1 MTIVVCSNRAVS
13 QKNSSEAIDYQT
25 GRLLTIHFKEKEYY
39 SMSTNRFDY
48 RKYKSFPQ
56 IDINNRT
63 WPDQVI
69 KEAPIWCSVDLRDGN
84 QALIE
89 PMSVEQKKRMFDL
102 LVEVGFKEI
111 EVGFPAASQP
121 DFDFVRS
128 LIEEDRVPEDVT
140 IQVLTQARPELIQRT
155 FESLKGARRAIL
167 HVYNSTSIVQ
177 REKVFKTDKAG
188 IVEIAVEGAKEVK
201 RCANSQSETE
211 WVFQYS
217 PESFTGTEVDFAVEV
232 CDAVNDI
239 WEPTLENP
247 SIINLPSTVEMATPN
262 IYADQVELFCRNIKS
277 RDSVI
282 VSLHTHNDRSCAVG
296 AAELAVMGGAQRVEG
311 TLLGNGE
318 RTGNMDIVVMAMN
331 LYSQGIDPGLDLH
344 DMDRIVSVVR
354 ECTQI
359 DVHPR
364 QAYSGD
370 LVFTAF
376 SGSHQD
382 AIKKCL
388 DSYKEGSPWEI
399 AYLPIDP
406 RDIGRT
412 YQDVIR
418 VNSQSGKGG
427 VAYVLANKFGFQLPR
442 WLQIEFSQVIQRT
455 TETTGGEINPDEIWD
470 LFNKHY
476 LQNKKVISLENFRL
490 EKQEGRES
498 FTAQIDY
505 FGKEIPISG
514 QGDGV
519 LDALVEA
526 LKNSI
531 GIDFEIMEYGE
542 HALGQ
547 GADAEAVTY
556 IQIRHKDR
564 RYSGVAI
571 SKDIVASSI
580 NAFMGAASQLLSEQQ
595 VAA

>member
-1 MTIVVCSNRAVS
+1 M
-13 QKNSSEAIDYQT
+13 
-25 GRLLTIHFKEKEYY
+25 
-39 SMSTNRFDY
+39 FDPT
-48 RKYKSFPQ
+48 KYKPAPI
-56 IDINNRT
+56 IDIKDRT
-63 WPDQVI
+63 WPNQI
-69 KEAPIWCSVDLRDGN
+69 ITEAPAWCSVDLRDGN

-89 PMSVEQKKRMFDL
+89 PMSVVQKKKMFEL

-128 LIEEDRVPEDVT
+128 LIEENKVPDDVT

-155 FESLKGARRAIL
+155 FESLKGAKKAIM

-188 IVEIAVEGAKEVK
+188 IVKIAVAGAEEVK
-201 RCANSQSETE
+201 RCAALAPETQ
-211 WVFQYS
+211 WIFQYS
-217 PESFTGTEVDFAVEV
+217 PESFTGTEIEFSVQV
-232 CDAVNDI
+232 CDAVTAV
-239 WEPTLENP
+239 WNP
-247 SIINLPSTVEMATPN
+247 SVEKPVIYNLPSTVEMATPN
-262 IYADQVELFCRNIKS
+262 IYADQIEWFCRNIKQ

-282 VSLHTHNDRSCAVG
+282 VSLHTHNDRGCAVA
-296 AAELAVMGGAQRVEG
+296 AAELAIMGGAQRVEG

-331 LYSQGIDPGLDLH
+331 LYSQGIDPCLNLR

-364 QAYSGD
+364 QPYSGD

-388 DSYKEGSPWEI
+388 DIYAEGSPWEI

-406 RDIGRT
+406 RDLGRT

-427 VAYVLANKFGFQLPR
+427 IAYVLANKFGFELPR
-442 WLQIEFSQVIQRT
+442 WLQIEFSRVVQGV
-455 TETTGGEINPDEIWD
+455 TEVSGQEIHPDEIWN
-470 LFNKHY
+470 LFNQHY
-476 LQNKKVISLENFRL
+476 LNNEKVISLENFSI
-490 EKQEGRES
+490 EKAEGRET
-498 FTAQIDY
+498 FNAKIDY
-505 FGKEIPISG
+505 FGEEIAISG
-514 QGDGV
+514 EGDGV
-519 LDALVEA
+519 LDAFVVG
-526 LKNSI
+526 LKQAI
-531 GIDFEIMEYGE
+531 QIDFEIMGYGE

-556 IQIRHKDR
+556 IQLKCAGR

-571 SKDIVASSI
+571 SKDIITSSL
-580 NAFMGAASQLLSEQQ
+580 NAFMGAASQLLSEQRA
-595 VAA
+595 VAWRL

>member
-1 MTIVVCSNRAVS
+1 
-13 QKNSSEAIDYQT
+13 
-25 GRLLTIHFKEKEYY
+25 
-39 SMSTNRFDY
+39 MSGNRFDY
-48 RKYKSFPQ
+48 TKYKPFQP
-56 IDINNRT
+56 IALADRT
-63 WPDQVI
+63 WPDQI
-69 KEAPIWCSVDLRDGN
+69 ITEAPTWCSVDLRDGN

-89 PMSVEQKKRMFDL
+89 PMSVEQKKKLFGL

-121 DFDFVRS
+121 DFDFVRC
-128 LIEEDRVPEDVT
+128 LIEENRIPDDVT
-140 IQVLTQARPELIQRT
+140 VQVLTQARPELIQRT
-155 FESLKGARRAIL
+155 FESLRGARRAVL
-167 HVYNSTSIVQ
+167 HVYNSTSTVQ

-188 IVEIAVEGAKEVK
+188 IIDIAVAGAREVK
-201 RCANSQSETE
+201 RCAEAAPETE

-217 PESFTGTEVDFAVEV
+217 PESFTGTEMDFAVEV
-232 CDAVNDI
+232 CDAVNDV
-239 WEPTLENP
+239 WQPTNEKP
-247 SIINLPSTVEMATPN
+247 SILNLPATVEMATPN
-262 IYADQVELFCRNIKS
+262 VYADQIEYFCRSIKN
-277 RDSVI
+277 RDAVI
-282 VSLHTHNDRSCAVG
+282 ISLHTHNDRASAVA
-296 AAELAVMGGAQRVEG
+296 AAELAVMAGAQRVEG

-318 RTGNMDIVVMAMN
+318 RTGNMDIVIMAMN
-331 LYSQGIDPGLDLH
+331 LYSQGIDPCLDLH

-388 DSYKEGSPWEI
+388 DIYEEGSPWEI

-442 WLQIEFSQVIQRT
+442 WLQIEFSRVVQKV
-455 TETTGGEINPDEIWD
+455 TEDTGQEISPDQIWE
-470 LFNKHY
+470 LFNRHY
-476 LQNKKVISLENFRL
+476 LNSDKVLSLEDFTIA
-490 EKQEGRES
+490 KHEGRET
-498 FTAQIDY
+498 FDAKLNY
-505 FGKEIPISG
+505 FGKELAING
-514 QGDGV
+514 EGDGV
-519 LDALVEA
+519 LDAFVEGMKSA
-526 LKNSI
+526 IKL
-531 GIDFEIMEYGE
+531 DLEIMEYGE

-556 IQIRHKDR
+556 IQIRCEGQ

-571 SKDIVASSI
+571 SKDIIASSL
-580 NAFMGAASQLLSEQQ
+580 NAFMGAASQLLSEQS

>member
-1 MTIVVCSNRAVS
+1 
-13 QKNSSEAIDYQT
+13 
-25 GRLLTIHFKEKEYY
+25 
-39 SMSTNRFDY
+39 MSANRFDY
-48 RKYKSFPQ
+48 TKYKPFPQ
-56 IDINNRT
+56 IEIEKRS
-63 WPDQVI
+63 WPDKVI
-69 KEAPIWCSVDLRDGN
+69 TKAPIWCSVDLRDGN

-89 PMSVEQKKRMFDL
+89 PMSVGQKKRMFEL

-128 LIEEDRVPEDVT
+128 LIEEDKVPHDVT
-140 IQVLTQARPELIQRT
+140 IQVLTQARPELIRRT
-155 FESLKGARRAIL
+155 FDSLKGARRAIL
-167 HVYNSTSIVQ
+167 HLYNSTSIVQ

-188 IVEIAVEGAKEVK
+188 IIDIAVQGAKEVK
-201 RCANSQSETE
+201 RCAAAQPDTE
-211 WVFQYS
+211 WIFQYS

-239 WEPTLENP
+239 WKPTPERP

-277 RDSVI
+277 RDSII

-331 LYSQGIDPGLDLH
+331 LYSQGIDPALDLH
-344 DMDRIVSVVR
+344 DMDRIVSIVR

-388 DSYKEGSPWEI
+388 DTYEEGSPWEI

-442 WLQIEFSQVIQRT
+442 WLQIEFSRVVQKK
-455 TETTGGEINPDEIWD
+455 TEDSGGEINPDQIWD
-470 LFNKHY
+470 LFNKYY
-476 LQNKKVISLENFRL
+476 LESEKVISLENFKL
-490 EKQEGRES
+490 EKQEGREF

-514 QGDGV
+514 QGDGI

-526 LKNSI
+526 LKGSI
-531 GIDFEIMEYGE
+531 NIDLEIMEYGE

-556 IQIRHKDR
+556 IQIRYEDK

-571 SKDIVASSI
+571 SKDIVTSSI

-595 VAA
+595 LAA

>member
-1 MTIVVCSNRAVS
+1 MFDHTKYKPV
-13 QKNSSEAIDYQT
+13 QAID
-25 GRLLTIHFKEKEYY
+25 IK
-39 SMSTNRFDY
+39 D
-48 RKYKSFPQ
+48 
-56 IDINNRT
+56 RT
-63 WPDQVI
+63 WPDQLI
-69 KEAPIWCSVDLRDGN
+69 TEAPTWCSVDLRDGN

-89 PMSVEQKKRMFDL
+89 PMSVAQKKKMFEL

-128 LIEEDRVPEDVT
+128 LIEENKVPDDVT
-140 IQVLTQARPELIQRT
+140 IQALTQARPELIQRT
-155 FESLKGARRAIL
+155 FESLKGAKKAIL

-188 IVEIAVEGAKEVK
+188 IIKIAVAGAKEVK
-201 RCANSQSETE
+201 RCAELAAETE
-211 WVFQYS
+211 WTFQYS
-217 PESFTGTEVDFAVEV
+217 PESFTGTEIEFAVEV
-232 CDAVNDI
+232 CDAVAAVWN
-239 WEPTLENP
+239 PTPENP
-247 SIINLPSTVEMATPN
+247 AIFNLPSTVEMATPN
-262 IYADQVELFCRNIKS
+262 IYADQIEWFCRHIKK
-277 RDSVI
+277 RDSII
-282 VSLHTHNDRSCAVG
+282 VSLHTHNDRGCGVA

-331 LYSQGIDPGLDLH
+331 LYSQGIDPKLDLRN
-344 DMDRIVSVVR
+344 MDRIVSVVR

-364 QAYSGD
+364 QPYSGD

-388 DSYKEGSPWEI
+388 DMYEEGSTWEI

-406 RDIGRT
+406 RDLGRS

-427 VAYVLANKFGFQLPR
+427 VAYVLANKFGFELPR
-442 WLQIEFSQVIQRT
+442 WLQIEFSRVVQAVTEVSGQEIQA
-455 TETTGGEINPDEIWD
+455 DHIWE
-470 LFNKHY
+470 LFNQHY
-476 LQNKKVISLENFRL
+476 LNNNKVISLDNFSI
-490 EKQEGRES
+490 EKSGGRET
-498 FTAQIDY
+498 FNARIDY
-505 FGKEIPISG
+505 FGEELTISG
-514 QGDGV
+514 EGDGV
-519 LDALVEA
+519 LDAFVVG
-526 LKNSI
+526 LKQAIN
-531 GIDFEIMEYGE
+531 IDFEIMEYGE

-556 IQIRHKDR
+556 IQLKCEGR

-571 SKDIVASSI
+571 SKDIIASSL
-580 NAFMGAASQLLSEQQ
+580 NAFMGAASQLLSE
-595 VAA
+595 VRAAA

>member
-1 MTIVVCSNRAVS
+1 
-13 QKNSSEAIDYQT
+13 
-25 GRLLTIHFKEKEYY
+25 
-39 SMSTNRFDY
+39 MSGNRFDY
-48 RKYKSFPQ
+48 TKYKPFQP
-56 IDINNRT
+56 IALADRT
-63 WPDQVI
+63 WPDQI
-69 KEAPIWCSVDLRDGN
+69 ITEAPTWCSVDLRDGN

-89 PMSVEQKKRMFDL
+89 PMSVEQKKKLFGL

-121 DFDFVRS
+121 DFDFVRR
-128 LIEEDRVPEDVT
+128 LIEENRIPDDVT
-140 IQVLTQARPELIQRT
+140 VQVLTQARPELIQRT
-155 FESLKGARRAIL
+155 FESLRGARRAVL
-167 HVYNSTSIVQ
+167 HVYNSTSTVQ

-188 IVEIAVEGAKEVK
+188 IIDIAVAGAREVK
-201 RCANSQSETE
+201 RCAEAAPETE

-217 PESFTGTEVDFAVEV
+217 PESFTGTEMDFAVEV
-232 CDAVNDI
+232 CDAVNDV
-239 WEPTLENP
+239 WQPTNEKP
-247 SIINLPSTVEMATPN
+247 SILNLPATVEMATPN
-262 IYADQVELFCRNIKS
+262 VYADQIEYFCRSIKN
-277 RDSVI
+277 RDAVI
-282 VSLHTHNDRSCAVG
+282 ISLHTHNDRASAVA
-296 AAELAVMGGAQRVEG
+296 AAELAVMAGAQRVEG

-318 RTGNMDIVVMAMN
+318 RTGNMDIVIMAMN
-331 LYSQGIDPGLDLH
+331 LYSQGIDPCLDLH

-388 DSYKEGSPWEI
+388 DIYEEGSPWEI

-442 WLQIEFSQVIQRT
+442 WLQIEFSRVVQKV
-455 TETTGGEINPDEIWD
+455 TEDTGQEISPDQIWE
-470 LFNKHY
+470 LFNRHY
-476 LQNKKVISLENFRL
+476 LNSDKVLSLEDFTIA
-490 EKQEGRES
+490 KHEGRET
-498 FTAQIDY
+498 FDAKLNY
-505 FGKEIPISG
+505 FGKELAING
-514 QGDGV
+514 EGDGV
-519 LDALVEA
+519 LDAFVEGMKSA
-526 LKNSI
+526 IKL
-531 GIDFEIMEYGE
+531 DLEIMEYGE

-556 IQIRHKDR
+556 IQIRCEGQ

-571 SKDIVASSI
+571 SKDIIASSL
-580 NAFMGAASQLLSEQQ
+580 NAFMGAASQLLSEQS

>member
-1 MTIVVCSNRAVS
+1 
-13 QKNSSEAIDYQT
+13 
-25 GRLLTIHFKEKEYY
+25 
-39 SMSTNRFDY
+39 MSANRFDY
-48 RKYKSFPQ
+48 TKYKPFPQ
-56 IDINNRT
+56 IEIEKRT
-63 WPDQVI
+63 WPDKVI
-69 KEAPIWCSVDLRDGN
+69 TEAPIWCSVDLRDGN

-89 PMSVEQKKRMFDL
+89 PMSVGQKKRMFEL

-128 LIEEDRVPEDVT
+128 LIEEDKVPHDVT
-140 IQVLTQARPELIQRT
+140 IQVLTQARPELIRRT
-155 FESLKGARRAIL
+155 FDSLKGARRAIL
-167 HVYNSTSIVQ
+167 HLYNSTSIVQ

-188 IVEIAVEGAKEVK
+188 IIDIAVQGAKEVK
-201 RCANSQSETE
+201 RCAAAQPDTE
-211 WVFQYS
+211 WIFQYS
-217 PESFTGTEVDFAVEV
+217 PESFTGTEVDFAVDV

-239 WEPTLENP
+239 WKPTPERP

-262 IYADQVELFCRNIKS
+262 IYADQVELFCRNIRN
-277 RDSVI
+277 RDSII

-331 LYSQGIDPGLDLH
+331 LYSQGIDPALDLH
-344 DMDRIVSVVR
+344 DMDRIVSIVR

-388 DSYKEGSPWEI
+388 DTYEEGSPWEI

-442 WLQIEFSQVIQRT
+442 WLQIEFSRVVQKK
-455 TETTGGEINPDEIWD
+455 TEDSGGEINPDQIWD
-470 LFNKHY
+470 LFNKYY
-476 LQNKKVISLENFRL
+476 LESEKVISLENFKL
-490 EKQEGRES
+490 EKQEGREF

-514 QGDGV
+514 QGDGI

-526 LKNSI
+526 LKGSI
-531 GIDFEIMEYGE
+531 NIDLEIMEYGE

-556 IQIRHKDR
+556 IQIRYEDK

-571 SKDIVASSI
+571 SKDIVTSSI

-595 VAA
+595 LAA

>member
-1 MTIVVCSNRAVS
+1 MDEN
-13 QKNSSEAIDYQT
+13 Q
-25 GRLLTIHFKEKEYY
+25 
-39 SMSTNRFDY
+39 FDHT
-48 RKYKSFPQ
+48 KYKPFPQ
-56 IDINNRT
+56 IDISDRT
-63 WPDQVI
+63 WPDKVI
-69 KEAPIWCSVDLRDGN
+69 KQAPTWCSVDLRDGN

-89 PMSVEQKKRMFDL
+89 PMSVSQKKKMFGL

-128 LIEEDRVPEDVT
+128 LIEEDRIPDDVT
-140 IQVLTQARPELIQRT
+140 VQVLTQARPELIQRT
-155 FESLKGARRAIL
+155 FESLKGARKAIL

-177 REKVFKTDKAG
+177 REKVFRTDKAG
-188 IVEIAVEGAKEVK
+188 IIEIAVNGAKEVQ
-201 RCANSQSETE
+201 RCAALQPETD
-211 WVFQYS
+211 WTFQYS

-232 CDAVNDI
+232 CDAVNEV
-239 WEPTLENP
+239 WQPTPEKP

-262 IYADQVELFCRNIKS
+262 IYADQVEWFCRNVKN

-282 VSLHTHNDRSCAVG
+282 VSLHTHNDRACAVA

-331 LYSQGIDPGLDLH
+331 LYSQGIDPKLDLH
-344 DMDRIVSVVR
+344 DMDRIVSIVR

-388 DSYKEGSPWEI
+388 DIYEEGTPWEI

-442 WLQIEFSQVIQRT
+442 WLQIEFSRVIQKV
-455 TETTGGEINPDEIWD
+455 TEELGGEINPDEIWE
-470 LFNKHY
+470 LFNSHY
-476 LQNKKVISLENFRL
+476 LNNKKFISLENFTI
-490 EKQEGRES
+490 EKQEGRET
-498 FTAQIDY
+498 FKANIDY
-505 FGKEIPISG
+505 FGKELAING
-514 QGDGV
+514 EGDGV
-519 LDALVEA
+519 LDAFVEA
-526 LKNSI
+526 LKNAI
-531 GIDFEIMEYGE
+531 NIDFEIMEYGE

-556 IQIRHKDR
+556 IQIRCDGR

-571 SKDIVASSI
+571 SKDIIASSL
-580 NAFMGAASQLLSEQQ
+580 NAFMGAASQLLHEQQ
-595 VAA
+595 AAA

>member
-1 MTIVVCSNRAVS
+1 
-13 QKNSSEAIDYQT
+13 
-25 GRLLTIHFKEKEYY
+25 
-39 SMSTNRFDY
+39 MSANRFDY
-48 RKYKSFPQ
+48 TKYKPFPQ
-56 IDINNRT
+56 IEIEKRT
-63 WPDQVI
+63 WPDKVI
-69 KEAPIWCSVDLRDGN
+69 TEAPIWCSVDLRDGN

-89 PMSVEQKKRMFDL
+89 PMSVDQKKRMFEL

-121 DFDFVRS
+121 DFDFVRN
-128 LIEEDRVPEDVT
+128 LIEEDKVPHDVT
-140 IQVLTQARPELIQRT
+140 IQVLTQARPELIRRT
-155 FESLKGARRAIL
+155 FDSLKGARRAIL
-167 HVYNSTSIVQ
+167 HLYNSTSIVQ

-188 IVEIAVEGAKEVK
+188 IIDIAVEGAKEVK
-201 RCANSQSETE
+201 RCAAAQPDTQ
-211 WVFQYS
+211 WIFQYS
-217 PESFTGTEVDFAVEV
+217 PESFTGTEVDFAVDV

-239 WEPTLENP
+239 WKPTPERP

-262 IYADQVELFCRNIKS
+262 IYADQVELFCRNIKN
-277 RDSVI
+277 RDSII

-331 LYSQGIDPGLDLH
+331 LYSQGIDPALDLH
-344 DMDRIVSVVR
+344 DMDRIVSIVR

-388 DSYKEGSPWEI
+388 DTYEEGSPWEI

-442 WLQIEFSQVIQRT
+442 WLQIEFSRVVQKK
-455 TETTGGEINPDEIWD
+455 TEDSGGEINPDQIWD
-470 LFNKHY
+470 LFNKYY
-476 LQNKKVISLENFRL
+476 LESEKVISLENFKL
-490 EKQEGRES
+490 EKQEGREF

-514 QGDGV
+514 QGDGI

-526 LKNSI
+526 LKGSI
-531 GIDFEIMEYGE
+531 NIDLEIMEYGE

-556 IQIRHKDR
+556 IQIRYEDK

-571 SKDIVASSI
+571 SKDIVTSSI

-595 VAA
+595 LAA

>member
-1 MTIVVCSNRAVS
+1 
-13 QKNSSEAIDYQT
+13 
-25 GRLLTIHFKEKEYY
+25 
-39 SMSTNRFDY
+39 MSANRFDY
-48 RKYKSFPQ
+48 TKYKPFPQ
-56 IDINNRT
+56 IEIEKRT
-63 WPDQVI
+63 WPDKVI
-69 KEAPIWCSVDLRDGN
+69 TEAPIWCSVDLRDGN

-89 PMSVEQKKRMFDL
+89 PMSVGQKKRMFEL

-128 LIEEDRVPEDVT
+128 LIEEDKVPHDVT
-140 IQVLTQARPELIQRT
+140 IQVLTQARPELIRRT
-155 FESLKGARRAIL
+155 FDSLKGARRAIL
-167 HVYNSTSIVQ
+167 HLYNSTSIVQ

-188 IVEIAVEGAKEVK
+188 IIDIAVQGAKEVK
-201 RCANSQSETE
+201 RCAAAQPDTE
-211 WVFQYS
+211 WIFQYS
-217 PESFTGTEVDFAVEV
+217 PESFTGTEVDFAVDV

-239 WEPTLENP
+239 WKPTPERP

-262 IYADQVELFCRNIKS
+262 IYADQVELFCRNIKN
-277 RDSVI
+277 RDSII

-331 LYSQGIDPGLDLH
+331 LYSQGIDPALDLH
-344 DMDRIVSVVR
+344 DMDRIVSIVR

-388 DSYKEGSPWEI
+388 DTYEEGSPWEI

-442 WLQIEFSQVIQRT
+442 WLQIEFSRVVQKK
-455 TETTGGEINPDEIWD
+455 TEDSGGEINPDQIWD
-470 LFNKHY
+470 LFNKYY
-476 LQNKKVISLENFRL
+476 LESEKVISLENFKL
-490 EKQEGRES
+490 EKQEGREF
-498 FTAQIDY
+498 FTAQVDY

-514 QGDGV
+514 QGDGI

-526 LKNSI
+526 LKGSI
-531 GIDFEIMEYGE
+531 NIDLEIMEYGE

-556 IQIRHKDR
+556 IQIRYEDK

-571 SKDIVASSI
+571 SKDIVTSSI

-595 VAA
+595 LAA

>member
-1 MTIVVCSNRAVS
+1 MSNS
-13 QKNSSEAIDYQT
+13 
-25 GRLLTIHFKEKEYY
+25 
-39 SMSTNRFDY
+39 RFDY
-48 RKYKSFPQ
+48 KKYKPFPQ
-56 IDINNRT
+56 IDLEGRT
-63 WPDQVI
+63 WPDQLI
-69 KEAPIWCSVDLRDGN
+69 TEAPTWCSVDLRDGN

-89 PMSVEQKKRMFDL
+89 PMSVEQKKKMFGL
-102 LVEVGFKEI
+102 LVQVGFKDI

-128 LIEEDRVPEDVT
+128 LILEGRIPEDVT

-155 FESLKGARRAIL
+155 FDSLKGARKAIM
-167 HVYNSTSIVQ
+167 HVYNSTSVVQ
-177 REKVFKTDKAG
+177 RQKVFKTDKAG
-188 IVEIAVEGAKEVK
+188 IVEIAVNGAREVL
-201 RCANSQSETE
+201 RCATLQTDTE
-211 WVFQYS
+211 WIFQYS
-217 PESFTGTEVDFAVEV
+217 PESFTGTEIDFAVEV
-232 CDAVNDI
+232 CDAVTAV
-239 WEPTLENP
+239 WQPTPENP
-247 SIINLPSTVEMATPN
+247 VIINLPSTVEMATPN
-262 IYADQVELFCRNIKS
+262 IYADQIEWFCRNIKNRNS
-277 RDSVI
+277 II
-282 VSLHTHNDRSCAVG
+282 VSLHTHNDRSCAVA
-296 AAELAVMGGAQRVEG
+296 AAELGVMAGAQRVEG

-344 DMDRIVSVVR
+344 DMDQIVSVVR

-388 DSYKEGSPWEI
+388 DTYEEKTPWEI

-427 VAYVLANKFGFQLPR
+427 VAYVLANKFGFRLPR
-442 WLQIEFSQVIQRT
+442 WLQIEFSRIVQKK
-455 TETTGGEINPDEIWD
+455 TEATGGEINPDEIWN
-470 LFNKHY
+470 LFNSFY
-476 LQNKKVISLENFRL
+476 LNNKKVISLENFTI
-490 EKQEGRES
+490 EKQEGRET
-498 FTAQIDY
+498 FDAQIEY
-505 FGKEIPISG
+505 FGKEIAVRG
-514 QGDGV
+514 EGDGV
-519 LDALVEA
+519 LDAFVEA
-526 LKNSI
+526 LKKAVNVE
-531 GIDFEIMEYGE
+531 FEIMEYGE

-556 IQIRHKDR
+556 IQIRHESR

-571 SKDIVASSI
+571 SKDIIASSL
-580 NAFMGAASQLLSEQQ
+580 NAFMGAASQLLSEQK
-595 VAA
+595 AAA

>member
-1 MTIVVCSNRAVS
+1 
-13 QKNSSEAIDYQT
+13 
-25 GRLLTIHFKEKEYY
+25 
-39 SMSTNRFDY
+39 MSGNRFDHT
-48 RKYKSFPQ
+48 KYKPFQP
-56 IDINNRT
+56 IALADRT
-63 WPDQVI
+63 WPDQI
-69 KEAPIWCSVDLRDGN
+69 ITEAPTWCSVDLRDGN

-89 PMSVEQKKRMFDL
+89 PMSVEQKKKLFGL

-121 DFDFVRS
+121 DFDFVRC
-128 LIEEDRVPEDVT
+128 LIEENRIPDDVT
-140 IQVLTQARPELIQRT
+140 VQVLTQARPELIQRT
-155 FESLKGARRAIL
+155 FESLRGARRAVL
-167 HVYNSTSIVQ
+167 HVYNSTSTVQ

-188 IVEIAVEGAKEVK
+188 IIDIAVAGAREVK
-201 RCANSQSETE
+201 RCAEAAPETE

-217 PESFTGTEVDFAVEV
+217 PESFTGTEMDFAVEV
-232 CDAVNDI
+232 CDAVNDV
-239 WEPTLENP
+239 WQPTNEKP
-247 SIINLPSTVEMATPN
+247 SILNLPATVEMATPN
-262 IYADQVELFCRNIKS
+262 VYADQIEYFCRSIKN
-277 RDSVI
+277 RDAVI
-282 VSLHTHNDRSCAVG
+282 ISLHTHNDRASAVA
-296 AAELAVMGGAQRVEG
+296 AAELAVMAGAQRVEG

-318 RTGNMDIVVMAMN
+318 RTGNMDIVIMAMN
-331 LYSQGIDPGLDLH
+331 LYSQGIDPCLDLH

-388 DSYKEGSPWEI
+388 DIYEEGSPWEI

-442 WLQIEFSQVIQRT
+442 WLQIEFSRVVQKV
-455 TETTGGEINPDEIWD
+455 TEDTGQEISPDQIWE
-470 LFNKHY
+470 LFNRHY
-476 LQNKKVISLENFRL
+476 LNSDKVLSLEDFTIA
-490 EKQEGRES
+490 KHEGRET
-498 FTAQIDY
+498 FDAKLNY
-505 FGKEIPISG
+505 FGKEIAING
-514 QGDGV
+514 EGDGV
-519 LDALVEA
+519 LDAFVEGMKSA
-526 LKNSI
+526 IKL
-531 GIDFEIMEYGE
+531 DLEIMEYGE

-556 IQIRHKDR
+556 IQIRCEGQ

-571 SKDIVASSI
+571 SKDIIASSL
-580 NAFMGAASQLLSEQQ
+580 NAFMGAASQLLSEQS

>member
-1 MTIVVCSNRAVS
+1 M
-13 QKNSSEAIDYQT
+13 
-25 GRLLTIHFKEKEYY
+25 
-39 SMSTNRFDY
+39 FDH
-48 RKYKSFPQ
+48 RKYKAFGT
-56 IDINNRT
+56 IDIQNRT

-69 KEAPIWCSVDLRDGN
+69 SAAPTWCSVDLRDGN

-89 PMSVEQKKRMFDL
+89 PMSVAQKKKLFTL

-155 FESLKGARRAIL
+155 FESLQGARKAIL
-167 HVYNSTSIVQ
+167 HVYNSTSVVQ
-177 REKVFKTDKAG
+177 RAKVFRTDKAG
-188 IVEIAVEGAKEVK
+188 IIQIAKAGAEEVQ
-201 RCANSQSETE
+201 RCARLAPGTE
-211 WVFQYS
+211 WTFQYS
-217 PESFTGTEVDFAVEV
+217 PESFTGTEVEFAVEV
-232 CDAVNDI
+232 CDAVSSV
-239 WEPTLENP
+239 WKPTP
-247 SIINLPSTVEMATPN
+247 TKPVIYNLPSTVEMATPN
-262 IYADQVELFCRNIKS
+262 IYADQIEWFCRHIKH
-277 RDSVI
+277 REAVI
-282 VSLHTHNDRSCAVG
+282 VSLNTHNDRGCAVA
-296 AAELAVMGGAQRVEG
+296 AAELAVMAGAQRVEG

-331 LYSQGIDPGLDLH
+331 MYSQGIDPQLDLR
-344 DMDRIVSVVR
+344 DMDKIVSVVR

-364 QAYSGD
+364 QPYSGD

-388 DSYKEGSPWEI
+388 DIYEEGATWEI

-406 RDIGRT
+406 RDLGRT

-427 VAYVLANKFGFQLPR
+427 VAYLMASKFGFELPR
-442 WLQIEFSQVIQRT
+442 WMQIEFSRVVQRV
-455 TETTGGEINPDEIWD
+455 TETSGQEIQPDQIWD
-470 LFNKHY
+470 LFNEHY
-476 LQNKKVISLENFRL
+476 LNNAKALSLENFTI
-490 EKQEGRES
+490 EKKAGRET
-498 FTAQIDY
+498 FNAKIDF
-505 FGKEIPISG
+505 FGEELAISG
-514 QGDGV
+514 EGDGV
-519 LDALVEA
+519 LDAFVEA
-526 LKNSI
+526 LKAAINI
-531 GIDFEIMEYGE
+531 EFEILEYGE

-556 IQIRHKDR
+556 IQLKCEGR

-571 SKDIVASSI
+571 SKDIIASSL
-580 NAFMGAASQLLSEQQ
+580 NALMGAASQLLREQR
-595 VAA
+595 AAA

>member
-1 MTIVVCSNRAVS
+1 M
-13 QKNSSEAIDYQT
+13 
-25 GRLLTIHFKEKEYY
+25 
-39 SMSTNRFDY
+39 FDH
-48 RKYKSFPQ
+48 RKYKPFVTV
-56 IDINNRT
+56 DIKDRT

-69 KEAPIWCSVDLRDGN
+69 SEAPRWCSVDLRDGN

-89 PMSVEQKKRMFDL
+89 PMSVEQKKKMFAL

-128 LIEEDRVPEDVT
+128 LIEENKIPSDVT

-188 IVEIAVEGAKEVK
+188 IVAIAKAGAEEVQ
-201 RCANSQSETE
+201 RCAKLAPDTE

-217 PESFTGTEVDFAVEV
+217 PESFTGTEIDFSVEV
-232 CDAVNDI
+232 CNAVAEV
-239 WEPTLENP
+239 WQPTPENP
-247 SIINLPSTVEMATPN
+247 IIFNLPSTVEVATPN
-262 IYADQVELFCRNIKS
+262 VYADQIEWFCRNINN
-277 RDSVI
+277 RDAVV

-296 AAELAVMGGAQRVEG
+296 SAELAVMAGAQRVEG

-331 LYSQGIDPGLDLH
+331 LYSAGVDPKLDLH
-344 DMDRIVSVVR
+344 DMDKIVSVVR

-364 QAYSGD
+364 QPYSGD

-388 DSYKEGSPWEI
+388 DIYEEGAPWEI

-427 VAYVLANKFGFQLPR
+427 VAYVLANKFGFELPR
-442 WLQIEFSQVIQRT
+442 WLQIEFSRVVQRA
-455 TETTGGEINPDEIWD
+455 TEQSGGEIQPDSIWT
-470 LFNKHY
+470 LFNDFY
-476 LQNKKVISLENFRL
+476 LNSEKVISLEDFSI
-490 EKQEGRES
+490 EKQGGREKFAAS
-498 FTAQIDY
+498 LDY
-505 FGKEIPISG
+505 AGQAIALSG
-514 QGDGV
+514 EGDGV
-519 LDALVEA
+519 LDAFIEGLKRA
-526 LKNSI
+526 LNV
-531 GIDFEIMEYGE
+531 DFEVMEYGE

-556 IQIRHKDR
+556 MQLKFGAQRF
-564 RYSGVAI
+564 SGVAI
-571 SKDIVASSI
+571 SKDIISSSL
-580 NAFMGAASQLLSEQQ
+580 NALMAAVSELLKESAPAQSAAQQ
-595 VAA
+595 AAG

>member
-1 MTIVVCSNRAVS
+1 
-13 QKNSSEAIDYQT
+13 
-25 GRLLTIHFKEKEYY
+25 
-39 SMSTNRFDY
+39 MSANRFDY
-48 RKYKSFPQ
+48 TKYKPFPQ
-56 IDINNRT
+56 IEIEKRT
-63 WPDQVI
+63 WPDKVI
-69 KEAPIWCSVDLRDGN
+69 TEAPIWCSVDLRDGN

-89 PMSVEQKKRMFDL
+89 PMSVGQKKRMFEL

-128 LIEEDRVPEDVT
+128 LIEEDKVPHDVT
-140 IQVLTQARPELIQRT
+140 IQVLTQARPELIRRT
-155 FESLKGARRAIL
+155 FDSLKGARRAIL
-167 HVYNSTSIVQ
+167 HLYNSTSIVQ
-177 REKVFKTDKAG
+177 REKVFKTNKAG
-188 IVEIAVEGAKEVK
+188 IIDIAVQGAKEVK
-201 RCANSQSETE
+201 RCAAAQPDTE
-211 WVFQYS
+211 WIFQYS
-217 PESFTGTEVDFAVEV
+217 PESFTGTEVDFAIDV

-239 WEPTLENP
+239 WKPTPERP

-262 IYADQVELFCRNIKS
+262 IYADQVELFCRNIKN
-277 RDSVI
+277 RDSII

-331 LYSQGIDPGLDLH
+331 LYSQGIDPALDLH
-344 DMDRIVSVVR
+344 DMDRIVSIVR

-388 DSYKEGSPWEI
+388 DTYEEGSPWEI

-442 WLQIEFSQVIQRT
+442 WLQIEFSRVVQKK
-455 TETTGGEINPDEIWD
+455 TEDSGGEINPDQIWD
-470 LFNKHY
+470 LFNKYY
-476 LQNKKVISLENFRL
+476 LESEKVISLENFKL
-490 EKQEGRES
+490 EKQEGREF

-514 QGDGV
+514 QGDGI

-526 LKNSI
+526 LKGSI
-531 GIDFEIMEYGE
+531 NIDLEIMEYGE

-556 IQIRHKDR
+556 IQIRYEDK

-571 SKDIVASSI
+571 SKDIVTSSI

-595 VAA
+595 LAA

>member
-1 MTIVVCSNRAVS
+1 MFDHT
-13 QKNSSEAIDYQT
+13 KYQPFQT
-25 GRLLTIHFKEKEYY
+25 V
-39 SMSTNRFDY
+39 
-48 RKYKSFPQ
+48 
-56 IDINNRT
+56 DIKDRT
-63 WPDQVI
+63 WPHQVI
-69 KEAPIWCSVDLRDGN
+69 TEAPRWCSVDLRDGN

-89 PMSVEQKKRMFDL
+89 PMSVAQKKKMFEL
-102 LVEVGFKEI
+102 LVSVGFKEI

-128 LIEEDRVPEDVT
+128 LIEEGKVPDDVT
-140 IQVLTQARPELIQRT
+140 IQVLTQARPALIQRT
-155 FESLKGARRAIL
+155 FESLKGAKKAIL
-167 HVYNSTSIVQ
+167 HVYNSTSVVQ

-188 IVEIAVEGAKEVK
+188 IVEIAVAGAQEVK
-201 RCANSQSETE
+201 RCAQLAPETQ
-211 WVFQYS
+211 WTFQYS
-217 PESFTGTEVDFAVEV
+217 PESFTGTEIDFAVEV
-232 CDAVNDI
+232 CDAVSSV
-239 WEPTLENP
+239 WKPTIERP
-247 SIINLPSTVEMATPN
+247 IIFNLPSTVEVSTPN
-262 IYADQVELFCRNIKS
+262 VYADQIEWFCRNIQN
-277 RDSVI
+277 RDAIV
-282 VSLHTHNDRSCAVG
+282 VSLHTHNDRGCAVA

-331 LYSQGIDPGLDLH
+331 LYSQGVDPGLNLH
-344 DMDRIVSVVR
+344 DMDKIVSVVR

-364 QAYSGD
+364 QPYSGD

-388 DSYKEGSPWEI
+388 DIYKEGETWEI

-406 RDIGRT
+406 RDLGRT

-427 VAYVLANKFGFQLPR
+427 IAYVLANKFGFELPR
-442 WLQIEFSQVIQRT
+442 WLQIEFSRVVQQV
-455 TETTGGEINPDEIWD
+455 TEVSGQEIKPDEIWE
-470 LFNKHY
+470 LFNQHY
-476 LQNKKVISLENFRL
+476 LDSDKVISLEDFSI
-490 EKQEGRES
+490 KKAEGRET
-498 FTAQIDY
+498 FNAKIDY
-505 FGKEIPISG
+505 FGKELSISG
-514 QGDGV
+514 EGDGV
-519 LDALVEA
+519 LNAFVTG
-526 LKNSI
+526 LKKAI
-531 GIDFEIMEYGE
+531 KIDFEIMEYGE

-556 IQIRHKDR
+556 IQLKCDGR

-571 SKDIVASSI
+571 SKDIIASSL
-580 NAFMGAASQLLSEQQ
+580 NALMGAASQLLSEQR

>member
-1 MTIVVCSNRAVS
+1 
-13 QKNSSEAIDYQT
+13 
-25 GRLLTIHFKEKEYY
+25 
-39 SMSTNRFDY
+39 MSANRFDHT
-48 RKYKSFPQ
+48 KYKPFHQ
-56 IDINNRT
+56 IQIENRT
-63 WPDQVI
+63 WPDKVI
-69 KEAPIWCSVDLRDGN
+69 TEAPIWCSVDLRDGN

-89 PMSVEQKKRMFDL
+89 PMSVGQKRRMFEL

-128 LIEEDRVPEDVT
+128 LIEEDKVPDDVT
-140 IQVLTQARPELIQRT
+140 IQVLTQARPELIRRT
-155 FESLKGARRAIL
+155 FDSLKGARRAIL

-188 IVEIAVEGAKEVK
+188 IIDIAVDGAKEVK
-201 RCANSQSETE
+201 RCAAAQPDTE
-211 WVFQYS
+211 WIFQYS
-217 PESFTGTEVDFAVEV
+217 PESFTGTEVDFAVDV
-232 CDAVNDI
+232 CDAVNDV
-239 WEPTLENP
+239 WKPTPEKP

-262 IYADQVELFCRNIKS
+262 IYADQVELFCRNIKN
-277 RDSVI
+277 RDSII

-331 LYSQGIDPGLDLH
+331 LYSQGIDPVLDLH
-344 DMDRIVSVVR
+344 DMDRIVSIVR

-388 DSYKEGSPWEI
+388 DTYEEGSPWEI

-442 WLQIEFSQVIQRT
+442 WLQIEFSRVVQKK
-455 TETTGGEINPDEIWD
+455 TEDSGGEINPDQIWD

-476 LQNKKVISLENFRL
+476 LESEKLISLENFKL
-490 EKQEGRES
+490 EKQKGREF

-505 FGKEIPISG
+505 FGSEIPISG
-514 QGDGV
+514 QGDGI

-526 LKNSI
+526 LKGSI
-531 GIDFEIMEYGE
+531 NIDLEIMEYGE

-547 GADAEAVTY
+547 GANAEAVTY
-556 IQIRHKDR
+556 IQIRYEDE

-571 SKDIVASSI
+571 SKDIVTSSI
-580 NAFMGAASQLLSEQQ
+580 NAFMGAASQLLSEKQL
-595 VAA
+595 AA